1 MQKENVIFLRDT
13 LKGKLPN
20 AKLRVTCDNM
30 MLFDESKDVIHWDD
44 DKGVVV
50 VIRHTDDYARD
61 ASGEFEVFTT
71 EYEMIQ
77 YITLDCGRLSVERSA
92 GEIGLNEELMA
103 ELKQLVHD
111 ATHIVL

>member
-30 MLFDESKDVIHWDD
+30 MLFDEVKDVLHWDD
-44 DKGVVV
+44 EKGVVV
-50 VIRHTDDYARD
+50 VFRHTDDYARD
-61 ASGEFEVFTT
+61 ASGEFEIFTT
-71 EYEMIQ
+71 EYDMIQ
-77 YITLDCGRLSVERSA
+77 FITLDCGRLSVERIA
-92 GEIGLNEELMA
+92 KEIGLNEELLT
-103 ELKQLVHD
+103 EVRQLVND